1 MDGDAALLRTL
12 KRARPKSVWLAATM
26 PRTGSDARRLAECR
40 LLSAAVGVPLLAT
53 NDALYATA
61 AQRPLHDI
69 ITCIREGMTVQKAGR
84 LLRANGERHLKAP
97 EEMARSQEHTS
108 ELQSLMRN
116 SYATLRMKKKKK
128 T

>member
-40 LLSAAVGVPLLAT
+40 RLSAAVGVPLLAT

-84 LLRANGERHLKAP
+84 LLRANGERHLRAP
-97 EEMARSQEHTS
+97 ERSEEHTS
-108 ELQSLMRN
+108 ELQSLMRI
-116 SYATLRMKKKKK
+116 SYAVFCLQKKKQLP
-128 T
+128 

>member
-40 LLSAAVGVPLLAT
+40 RLSAAVGVPLLET

-61 AQRPLHDI
+61 AQRPPHDI
-69 ITCIREGMTVQKAGR
+69 ITCIREGMTRTA
-84 LLRANGERHLKAP
+84 ERP
-97 EEMARSQEHTS
+97 VGTEGDRTCRSRWSPTQ
-108 ELQSLMRN
+108 
-116 SYATLRMKKKKK
+116 
-128 T
+128 